1 MCKLC
6 EELQVIDLE
15 KGNLELQL
23 NPKPGTNN
31 MSILSLYQRDGK
43 IVLVF
48 GRVVELKINYCP
60 LCRRGLE
67 SN

>member
-23 NPKPGTNN
+23 NPKPGTND
-31 MSILSLYQRDGK
+31 MCILTLYQRDDYFK
-43 IVLVF
+43 VA
-48 GRVVELKINYCP
+48 ELKINYCP
-60 LCRRGLE
+60 LCGRSLE

>member
-6 EELQVIDLE
+6 EELQFIDLE
-15 KGNLELQL
+15 KSNLELQL

-31 MSILSLYQRDGK
+31 MCILSLYQRDDYFK
-43 IVLVF
+43 VA
-48 GRVVELKINYCP
+48 ELKINYCP
-60 LCRRGLE
+60 LCGRGLE

>member
-31 MSILSLYQRDGK
+31 MSILTLYQRDDYFK
-43 IVLVF
+43 VA
-48 GRVVELKINYCP
+48 ELKINYCP
-60 LCRRGLE
+60 LCGRSLE